1 MQAQNP
7 SSSAVEASTN
17 PLKVGDDVSF
27 VVARTMARSVE
38 FSVRKG
44 TIKAIENQ
52 VALVETRHG
61 QSLQPLNKLS
71 HEGEPN
77 ALTKALLGGR
87 DDA

>member
-7 SSSAVEASTN
+7 SSSTVEASTN

-44 TIKAIENQ
+44 TIKAIEGQ
-52 VALVETRHG
+52 VALVESRHG
-61 QSLQPLNKLS
+61 RSLQPLNNLS
-71 HEGEPN
+71 REGEPN

-87 DDA
+87 GDA

>member
-44 TIKAIENQ
+44 TIMAIEDQ
-52 VALVETRHG
+52 VALVESRHG
-61 QSLQPLNKLS
+61 RSLQPLNKLS
-71 HEGEPN
+71 REGEPN
-77 ALTKALLGGR
+77 ALTQSLLGGR